1 MPRRPFAGAY
11 SIRAQSSFG
20 HAPSG
25 FNSRPVLQPN
35 QIQFAAEPDSTQI
48 PPRLPRVQP
57 GFPPGPPRTQFKL
70 TCRAQFA
77 VRPQIPFPA
86 RPNRARLKFKTEESQ
101 ARLLIG
107 TGPTQTQVRLR
118 ADPTHVK
125 FRPSP
130 DSTQETSDSAPAH
143 LGFSSGSSQDP

>member
-1 MPRRPFAGAY
+1 MQALTRFGPKAASATPHPDLTRAPFCARTRSSSPPSRTQRRYPRAY
-11 SIRAQSSFG
+11 L
-20 HAPSG
+20 G
-25 FNSRPVLQPN
+25 FNPN
-35 QIQFAAEPDSTQI
+35 
-48 PPRLPRVQP
+48 PPT
-57 GFPPGPPRTQFKL
+57 GPPRTQFKL
-70 TCRAQFA
+70 TCGAQFA
-77 VRPQIPFPA
+77 VRAQIPFPA

-118 ADPTHVK
+118 ADPAHVK

-130 DSTQETSDSAPAH
+130 DSTQETSDSTQIH